1 MLRTIIT
8 CTAICFFSLPSYA
21 AETVAEAMRI
31 FGLLGTWSEDCA
43 KDPSREGSDR
53 ETYTAPARGP
63 PKRTIVTTSI
73 CSDKQYVSEDN
84 NEIMAALRVTQNKIK
99 LTVSYTD
106 DPETTD
112 LVYVREG
119 AKIRLWYAYH
129 HQARHYTIKD
139 GFSYIWL
146 PDSKTYSTLRTQVPP
161 IEKCLD

>member
-1 MLRTIIT
+1 VLRAIIT
-8 CTAICFFSLPSYA
+8 CTVICFFSVSSYA
-21 AETVAEAMRI
+21 AETAAEAMRI

-43 KDPSREGSDR
+43 KDPSRENSDR

-73 CSDKQYVSEDN
+73 RSDKRYVSEDI

-99 LTVSYTD
+99 LTVSYLEDT
-106 DPETTD
+106 EMTD
-112 LVYVREG
+112 LVYVRDG
-119 AKIRLWYAYH
+119 AKLRLWYAYH
-129 HQARHYTIKD
+129 YKAGHHTIKD

-146 PDSKTYSTLRTQVPP
+146 PDSKTYSTLKTQIPP